1 MQRIYINCFFSFL
14 LLTISFVAQGQ
25 DEDFALNFIDNSS
38 VKELAYPAC
47 ASHNVDLR
55 ACRPSICQQQTKL
68 GRVYRKVVKKDDK
81 DNCLYQERI
90 ENYGNMECTF
100 KQEDL
105 EIAQAV
111 MDYHLSDET
120 QDLDVMSA
128 SNLLASACKLS
139 TTGNSAMLITLEPDE
154 ESRAENSDQRKPIK
168 SLMLKSSDYEKLKNE

>member
-111 MDYHLSDET
+111 MDYHLSFQLLAT
-120 QDLDVMSA
+120 VPCSLLLSLTKKAGRKIVISA
-128 SNLLASACKLS
+128 SRSN
-139 TTGNSAMLITLEPDE
+139 
-154 ESRAENSDQRKPIK
+154 R
-168 SLMLKSSDYEKLKNE
+168 